1 MNREGEM
8 FGMERFRQVVR
19 AGRGESP
26 EAVLAA
32 VEQAVAAHTAG
43 FPQSDD
49 LAMVCIAVDD

>member
-1 MNREGEM
+1 
-8 FGMERFRQVVR
+8 MERFRQVVR